1 MNKPLIG
8 ITSYS
13 RNEENRF
20 TLPAKYIESIE
31 RAQGIPVLITPVTE
45 RSEEL
50 IGRLDGFI
58 LTGGAD
64 VDPATYG
71 GENDPTVYGVNPERD
86 QFELALARAVAENAV
101 PLLAICRGIQV
112 LNVAMGGT
120 LVEHIP
126 NVYGESVIHRDE
138 RFDKVE
144 HIVSIFPESRLTEIM
159 GVTEFN
165 CPSFHHQCVRD
176 IAPEFII
183 CSQSE
188 DGVVEAIESAKYPKI
203 IAVQWHPEYISESD
217 ASQQRLF
224 DTLVRWSAH

>member
-1 MNKPLIG
+1 M
-8 ITSYS
+8 
-13 RNEENRF
+13 
-20 TLPAKYIESIE
+20 
-31 RAQGIPVLITPVTE
+31 
-45 RSEEL
+45 
-50 IGRLDGFI
+50 
-58 LTGGAD
+58 
-64 VDPATYG
+64 
-71 GENDPTVYGVNPERD
+71 
-86 QFELALARAVAENAV
+86 
-101 PLLAICRGIQV
+101 

-144 HIVSIFPESRLTEIM
+144 HIVSIFPESRLAEIM
-159 GVTEFN
+159 GITKFN

-176 IAPEFII
+176 IAPEFTI

-203 IAVQWHPEYISESD
+203 IAVQWHPEYISESN

-224 DTLVRWSAH
+224 DTLVRWSFH